1 MTKSFSTTLM
11 ITALVYFILG
21 LALAVWPGTA
31 RLVICYAV
39 GILLILYG
47 LGRMLAQWN
56 TRGFLSLGNGYL
68 LGLVF
73 LLLGL
78 LLIIRTEAV
87 LAVFGTVLGLMV
99 MADSLIK
106 LQISYQLRGS
116 HMGSARRNA
125 ICALVTFILG
135 LLMLFNPF
143 RAVNAMTIFI
153 GVTLILDGLINFII
167 GLDVRRYLHDSVTMA
182 E

>member
-1 MTKSFSTTLM
+1 MTKSFSTTFM
-11 ITALVYFILG
+11 IAALIYLILG
-21 LALAVWPGTA
+21 LALVIWPGTA
-31 RLVICYAV
+31 CLVICYAV
-39 GILLILYG
+39 GILLMLYG
-47 LGRMLAQWN
+47 LARMLAQWSSL
-56 TRGFLSLGNGYL
+56 GFLSLV
-68 LGLVF
+68 GLVS

-78 LLIIRTEAV
+78 LLLIRTEAV
-87 LAVFGTVLGLMV
+87 LAVFGTVLGLII

-116 HMGSARRNA
+116 HIGSARRNA

-143 RAVNAMTIFI
+143 KAVNAMTIFI
-153 GVTLILDGLINFII
+153 GASLLIDGVINFII
-167 GLDVRRYLHDSVTMA
+167 ALDVRRYLHDTVTIM